1 MRTKSFNFLK
11 SVFHF
16 LPLDILYNISK
27 YVGKYLY
34 DRCVSDKII
43 KIKKRKEKHYFI
55 RYKIRS
61 WSI

>member
-11 SVFHF
+11 SIFHF
-16 LPLDILYNISK
+16 IPTDVLYQISK

-43 KIKKRKEKHYFI
+43 KIRKRKQKYVMK
-55 RYKIRS
+55 YKIRS

>member
-1 MRTKSFNFLK
+1 MPVDVIYS
-11 SVFHF
+11 
-16 LPLDILYNISK
+16 ISK

-43 KIKKRKEKHYFI
+43 KIKKRKEKYI
-55 RYKIRS
+55 MKYKIRS